1 MKVVFVSGSP
11 NKNGTTEAL
20 FDLIKSGLTDCEI
33 ISVNAGEVLSTAK
46 YPFCLNCSAPCSEQC
61 YKGTALEK
69 AFDDI
74 ASSDFVVFGSPV
86 YFGAV
91 SAQLKAFF
99 DKTRAIRGKRAWV
112 GIPCA
117 AVTSGGS
124 KYGGQQA
131 TVDDIHHMCLVQGM
145 TVVGDSSV
153 ETGAGHFGLS
163 SHRKD
168 FDEYTLLRAKALSER
183 IMSFKK

>member
-11 NKNGTTEAL
+11 NKNGTTEKL
-20 FDLIKSGLTDCEI
+20 FDLIKKDLVECDI
-33 ISVNAGEVLSTAK
+33 VAINAGEALNSAK

-61 YKGTALEK
+61 YKGTELEK
-69 AFDDI
+69 AFEEI

-99 DKTRAIRGKRAWV
+99 DKTRAVRGKKMWV
-112 GIPCA
+112 GIPAA

-145 TVVGDSSV
+145 TIVGDSSLEV
-153 ETGAGHFGLS
+153 GAGHFGLS
-163 SHRKD
+163 SHRTD
-168 FDEYTLLRAKALSER
+168 FDEYTELRAKALAER